1 MDSQNNGDPPFEMEE
16 LGDMADLF
24 GETQSMV
31 TSPVSAL
38 SPSLVRRID
47 ELGLSGCCQ

>member
-1 MDSQNNGDPPFEMEE
+1 MDSQNDDETFTGE

-24 GETQSMV
+24 GETQSIV
-31 TSPVSAL
+31 APSVSAL
-38 SPSLVRRID
+38 PPGLVRRID

>member
-1 MDSQNNGDPPFEMEE
+1 MDSQNGDQSFQMGE

-24 GETQSMV
+24 GESQSIV
-31 TSPVSAL
+31 APPVSTL

-47 ELGLSGCCQ
+47 ELGVSGCCQ